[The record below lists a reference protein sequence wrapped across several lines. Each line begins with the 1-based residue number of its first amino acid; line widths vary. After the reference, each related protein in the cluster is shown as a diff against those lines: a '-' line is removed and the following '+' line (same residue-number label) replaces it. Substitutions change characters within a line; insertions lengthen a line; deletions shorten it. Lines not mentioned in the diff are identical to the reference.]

1 MPWVKGGATTE
12 EGQVRRAFVYRLYP
26 TKQQTEALEQLL
38 DTARHLYNAALQER
52 RDAWKQQ
59 RVSVNY
65 YDQQRELKEL
75 RRDLPEVGMLNHMAC
90 CGVLM
95 TVDHA
100 YQAFFRRLKA
110 GQKPGYPRFRNW
122 HRFDSITFPDYDNGV
137 RIKDDRLYVQN
148 VGSIKVKWH
157 RPIGGTPKSVVL
169 RRLCGKWQVA
179 ISCAVPAQSLP
190 PSLEE
195 LGIDVGIESFATTSN
210 GQHIANPHYLE
221 QGQAALTEAQ
231 RKLCRRKKGSHRR
244 RKAAALVAKHHL
256 KVKRQRTD
264 FAHKLARGLV
274 TDYGFLA
281 VEDLNIQ
288 GMVRNHHLARSIS
301 DASWGQFITILS
313 AKAEEAGRE
322 CIKVNPNGTS
332 QACSGCGA
340 IVKKAL
346 SVRQHVCPDCG
357 LSIHRDVN
365 AAINILRLGQSLRS
379 SGREP
384 MRTAASAFQGAQ
396 PTRARMSLGGYPM

>member
-1 MPWVKGGATTE
+1 
-12 EGQVRRAFVYRLYP
+12 
-26 TKQQTEALEQLL
+26 
-38 DTARHLYNAALQER
+38 
-52 RDAWKQQ
+52 
-59 RVSVNY
+59 
-65 YDQQRELKEL
+65 
-75 RRDLPEVGMLNHMAC
+75 MA
-90 CGVLM
+90 
-95 TVDHA
+95 VDHA
-100 YQAFFRRLKA
+100 YQAFFRRLRA
-110 GQKPGYPRFRNW
+110 GQNPGYPRFRNR
-122 HRFDSITFPDYDNGV
+122 HRFDSIIFPVYDNGV

-148 VGSIKVKWH
+148 AGSIKVKWH
-157 RPIGGTPKSVVL
+157 RPVGGMPKSVTL
-169 RRLCGKWQVA
+169 RRLCGKWYVS
-179 ISCAVPAQSLP
+179 ISCAVPAQLLP
-190 PSLEE
+190 LSLEE
-195 LGIDVGIESFATTSN
+195 LGIDVGIENFATMSD

-221 QGQAALTEAQ
+221 LGQESLANAQ
-231 RKLCRRKKGSHRR
+231 RKLSRRKKGSHRR
-244 RKAAALVAKHHL
+244 SKAAVLVAKHHL
-256 KVKRQRTD
+256 KIKRQRTD

-301 DASWGQFITILS
+301 DASWGQFVTILS

-340 IVKKAL
+340 IVKKGL
-346 SVRQHVCPDCG
+346 SVRQHVCPHCG

-384 MRTAASAFQGAQ
+384 MLTATSTSQGS
-396 PTRARMSLGGYPM
+396 THVRKDVTVRIL